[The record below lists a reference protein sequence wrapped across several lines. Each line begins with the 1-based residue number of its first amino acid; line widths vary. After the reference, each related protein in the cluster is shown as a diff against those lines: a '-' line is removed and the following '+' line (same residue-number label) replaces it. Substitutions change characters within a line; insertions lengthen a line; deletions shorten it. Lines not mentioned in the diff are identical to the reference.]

1 MLFRSRNQLG
11 FTLVE
16 LLVVIAIIGT
26 LIALLLPAIQ
36 AARESARRNQCSNN
50 LKQIALAAQ
59 LHHDVKKRFPAGRIG
74 TNEYTTSWAFHLL
87 EYLEGGNVFS
97 RWLKNAS
104 PFSEENAAAM
114 RTPVETFYCPT
125 RRQPAADRDFID
137 GSWPPQMLVE
147 GVAAGGDYAGNAGR
161 DRVAYGVD
169 EDERPL
175 AHIDS
180 TVAGPI
186 FTFSKVQG
194 RQVEDG
200 LSNTIA
206 VGEKHVPPEHTNPM
220 GGLHQFAQGDTAF
233 FSGDIA
239 HTILRSSEKGIA
251 NGPQEN
257 AQDSREKFG
266 SAHSGISQFAFLDG
280 HVQALSN
287 DIEVFAFQ
295 RLTSISDGE
304 VISAEQL

>member
-1 MLFRSRNQLG
+1 MYPRSRRHSG

-16 LLVVIAIIGT
+16 LLVVIAIIGI

-36 AARESARRNQCSNN
+36 AARESARRNQCSNH

-59 LHHDVKKRFPAGRIG
+59 MHHDVKQRFPAGRIG
-74 TNEYTTSWAFHLL
+74 TNEYTTSWSFHLL
-87 EYLEGGNVFS
+87 EYLEGGNVFR
-97 RWLKNAS
+97 RWLKNAP
-104 PFSEENAAAM
+104 PFAEENATAM
-114 RTPVETFYCPT
+114 RTPVETFYCPS

-137 GSWPPQMLVE
+137 GSWPPQMLAE
-147 GVAAGGDYAGNAGR
+147 GVGAGGDYAGNAGR
-161 DRVAYGVD
+161 DKVAYGVD
-169 EDERPL
+169 DDERPL
-175 AHIDS
+175 AQIDS
-180 TVAGPI
+180 TIAGPI

-200 LSNTIA
+200 LSNTIV
-206 VGEKHVPPEHTNPM
+206 VGEKHVPTELTNPL
-220 GGLHQFAQGDTAF
+220 GGLQQFAQGDTAF

-239 HTILRSSEKGIA
+239 YTILRSSEKGIA
-251 NGPQEN
+251 AGPQDNSRE
-257 AQDSREKFG
+257 SREKFG
-266 SAHSGISQFAFLDG
+266 SEHSGISQFAFLDG

-304 VISAEQL
+304 AISAEQL